1 MPNNNDDKS
10 RMGADP
16 TAHICE
22 RLFHNHVKKI
32 VAVHDLSGVGRV
44 SLMAVIPILSTMGF
58 QVCPLP
64 TAILSTHTQYPVYSF
79 LDLTDEMRRII
90 CKWKQ
95 LGVRFDAFYSGY
107 LGSPRQVQIVEDFI
121 QKFRRPSDL
130 VVVDPVMVSTSGCA
144 LMQPDALAVM
154 KEQLLSMADLVTPN
168 LPEAW
173 TLAGTET
180 SVDDAAQSILRLGV
194 KALLIKGG
202 HAEGKAKTDY
212 LYIYKG
218 GGVKRVELS
227 AETVDTVNTHG
238 TGCTLS
244 SAIAAF
250 AALGCGLEEAVR
262 RAKDYLT
269 EALKAGKDVRVGGG
283 HGPVCHFVKPTS
295 RQAYEPTSLLKIV
308 ADDLTNHIVS
318 SSAGDLSAVRLQFIT
333 HFTEKYSYL
342 DSAMM
347 ALEGGCRWIQ
357 LRMKDAGEAEIER
370 VARLVLPECRRRGAV
385 FVIDD
390 HVELALRVGA
400 DGVHLGKNDMP
411 VDEARRMAGEFFG
424 KQAVSDKQSVASRQ
438 ADERQ
443 GQSPCL
449 LVSDCSSAENFI
461 IGGTA
466 NTFED
471 VQRLA
476 AQGADYIGCGPFRF
490 TTTKKNLAPMLG
502 IDGYRNILSQM
513 KEHGIELPLVAIGGI
528 TSDDIPLLMAA
539 GVSGIALSGSILRAE
554 SPVEEMKKVIEKLR
568 IES

>member
-1 MPNNNDDKS
+1 MKRYITALTIAGSDPS
-10 RMGADP
+10 GGAGMQ
-16 TAHICE
+16 A
-22 RLFHNHVKKI
+22 
-32 VAVHDLSGVGRV
+32 DLKTFS
-44 SLMAVIPILSTMGF
+44 A
-58 QVCPLP
+58 
-64 TAILSTHTQYPVYSF
+64 
-79 LDLTDEMRRII
+79 
-90 CKWKQ
+90 
-95 LGVRFDAFYSGY
+95 LGVYGATAVTAVTVQNTEGVKYVHK
-107 LGSPRQVQIVEDFI
+107 LPAQVVYDQIVTVMEDVTVDAVKI
-121 QKFRRPSDL
+121 GMVNDAETLRAIVRALAVRKPKFL
-130 VVVDPVMVSTSGCA
+130 VVDPVMVSTSGCA

-154 KEQLLSMADLVTPN
+154 KEQLLPMADLVTPN

-173 TLAGTET
+173 TLAGTDT
-180 SVDDAAQSILRLGV
+180 SVDDAAQAILRLGV

-212 LYIYKG
+212 LYIYIG

-250 AALGCGLEEAVR
+250 AALGCGLKEAVR

-269 EALKAGKDVRVGGG
+269 EALKAGKD
-283 HGPVCHFVKPTS
+283 
-295 RQAYEPTSLLKIV
+295 ADEPTSLLKIV
-308 ADDLTNHIVS
+308 AADLPNHLVS

-333 HFTEKYSYL
+333 HFTERYSYL

-357 LRMKDAGEAEIER
+357 LRMKDADEAEIER
-370 VARLVLPECRRRGAV
+370 VARLILPECKRRGVV

-411 VDEARRMAGEFFG
+411 VDEARRLAREFFD
-424 KQAVSDKQSVASRQ
+424 KQAVGDKQSATSRQ

-449 LVSDCSSAENFI
+449 LVSGCSSVENFI

-513 KEHGIELPLVAIGGI
+513 KEQGIELPLVAIGGI
-528 TSDDIPLLMAA
+528 TSDDIPQLMAA
-539 GVSGIALSGSILRAE
+539 GVSGIALSGSVLRAE
-554 SPVEEMKKVIEKLR
+554 QPVEEMRKVVNELR
-568 IES
+568 VES